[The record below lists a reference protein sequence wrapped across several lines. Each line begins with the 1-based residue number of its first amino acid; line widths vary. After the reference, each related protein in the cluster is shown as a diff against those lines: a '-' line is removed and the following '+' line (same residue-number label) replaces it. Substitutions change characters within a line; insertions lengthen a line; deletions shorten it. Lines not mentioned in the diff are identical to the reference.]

1 MAAQDERRELEHLK
15 SDIALRLRSVCGHF
29 PETEFAEL
37 VDQIAR
43 IETKYALRAAVAPPE
58 DSPAP

>member
-1 MAAQDERRELEHLK
+1 MTFEDQNRDLEVLK
-15 SDIALRLRSVCGHF
+15 ADLSVRLRAVCAHF

-43 IETKYALRAAVAPPE
+43 IETKYALRASRSSADRLA
-58 DSPAP
+58 SP